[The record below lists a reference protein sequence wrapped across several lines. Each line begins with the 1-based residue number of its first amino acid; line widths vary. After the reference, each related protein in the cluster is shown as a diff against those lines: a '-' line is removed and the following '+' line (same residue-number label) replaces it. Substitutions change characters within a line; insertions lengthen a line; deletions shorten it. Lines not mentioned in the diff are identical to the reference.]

1 MDAEAAADADST
13 DAGATAQSNRNQGQS
28 DAGGHSN
35 PGAAAPAGGA
45 ERRKRPRL
53 HTEQSEEATTRGKR
67 MFGQLMGLPWFQ
79 RVMPK
84 NVAKLQSVVCERSLS
99 RRSKLLLLKSNATR
113 KKELKSEKRERK
125 QKQLYEREIRYEFAG
140 VPSMCIANGFRKS
153 AAIAKQEAFVANFIK
168 TETTPHIFFS
178 PAKHNARTQKI
189 VDDQLEAVKVR
200 NSEVVEVD
208 GASRDDSHQTE
219 MSKTAGNAGGEH
231 GMDETSFPAEVV
243 V

>member
-67 MFGQLMGLPWFQ
+67 MFGQLMGSL
-79 RVMPK
+79 
-84 NVAKLQSVVCERSLS
+84 LQSAVVP
-99 RRSKLLLLKSNATR
+99 KSDA
-113 KKELKSEKRERK
+113 EKRREATERRLREKLEQEKQALALEVERDKEERAKERK
-125 QKQLYEREIRYEFAG
+125 A
-140 VPSMCIANGFRKS
+140 RKEAETAVRTRDSS

>member
-67 MFGQLMGLPWFQ
+67 MFGQLMG
-79 RVMPK
+79 
-84 NVAKLQSVVCERSLS
+84 
-99 RRSKLLLLKSNATR
+99 